1 MNQGS
6 VKVLEL
12 LQEGKISVEE
22 AVTLLDAM
30 NTNRGSSESEGTDQ
44 FQQKK
49 SKQSSQ
55 QQGHQSN
62 QERTSEI
69 EDVVYQ
75 TLRDVSDNLRKGFKI
90 DGANEGTRENKDPF
104 TEIEKTIRALR
115 DQLYKNMK

>member
-44 FQQKK
+44 FQQKQ
-49 SKQSSQ
+49 SKQSSH

-90 DGANEGTRENKDPF
+90 DGANEDTRENKDPF
-104 TEIEKTIRALR
+104 TEIEKTIRVLR

>member
-90 DGANEGTRENKDPF
+90 DGVNEDTRENKDPF